1 MPRIVSILS
10 ALLLLLAACSGGG
23 GHPALSRAEAV
34 MEQHPDSALA
44 ILDSINPSAL
54 TSDASRAKYA
64 LLLTQAQTKTY
75 QTVLNDSLISI
86 ALNYYADSSDS
97 RDKMLSH
104 YYYSEVKFN
113 SGDYAACILHLFKA
127 LEEAEKLHDP
137 FWLGMINRMLSDS
150 YMETYSN
157 AEELVYAKREW
168 THFLGS
174 RRQPHIDYAINDLA
188 RAYSNAGKFDS
199 AVIVANQAID
209 SAIAHDDPYLLNVA
223 RRNKGLSLYAQ
234 GTYPLAAE
242 VYDSILV
249 SGYGNSRDSAYRGLI
264 YLESGHLAEA
274 RSMLGADDDP
284 SNFPL
289 TYLRVKIY
297 KAEDSIAAALRLHEQ
312 FVSDADKRLKQRMS
326 TDITSS
332 LVTQLSLDKKVSE
345 AQSRAKS
352 IFILSVSAL
361 ILMLA
366 VVLIVLF
373 RNYRRQQLARIEQN
387 IQLAHQLEEML
398 DSRNSDFTEAR
409 LTIQQMMSTKYELLD
424 RLCYQMAE
432 GVQSAAAGKKISDTV
447 NSVIKQISQ
456 NPKTLAELEALIDKH
471 YDNLFSDF
479 RATLP
484 ALKDSD
490 YKLYLFSI
498 LGFSSASIAVLLSEK
513 KVSNIYNQKRHLKD
527 KIKLL
532 GDDYAS
538 KFLKHL

>member
-10 ALLLLLAACSGGG
+10 ALLLLLAACSGGEG
-23 GHPALSRAEAV
+23 GRALLRAEAL

-44 ILDSINPSAL
+44 ILDTISPSSL

-104 YYYSEVKFN
+104 YYYGQVKFN

-127 LEEAEKLHDP
+127 LEEAEKLHEP

-157 AEELVYAKREW
+157 AEELVYAKRELS
-168 THFLGS
+168 HFSAS
-174 RRQPHIDYAINDLA
+174 RRQPHIDYAINDFA
-188 RAYSNAGKFDS
+188 RAYCNAGKYDS

-209 SAIAHDDPYLLNVA
+209 SAIAHGDPYLLNAA
-223 RRNKGLSLYAQ
+223 RRNKGLSLYANRA
-234 GTYPLAAE
+234 YPLAAE

-274 RSMLGADDDP
+274 RSMLCADKDP

-297 KAEDSIAAALRLHEQ
+297 KAEDSIAAALRLREQ
-312 FVSDADKRLKQRMS
+312 FDSDADKRLKQRMS

-352 IFILSVSAL
+352 IFILSASAL

-409 LTIQQMMSTKYELLD
+409 LTIQQMMSTKYKLLD

-432 GVQSAAAGKKISDTV
+432 GVQSAAAGKKISDIV

-513 KVSNIYNQKRHLKD
+513 KVSTIYNQKRHLKD

-532 GDDYAS
+532 GDDSAS

>member
-1 MPRIVSILS
+1 ML
-10 ALLLLLAACSGGG
+10 C
-23 GHPALSRAEAV
+23 
-34 MEQHPDSALA
+34 
-44 ILDSINPSAL
+44 
-54 TSDASRAKYA
+54 
-64 LLLTQAQTKTY
+64 
-75 QTVLNDSLISI
+75 
-86 ALNYYADSSDS
+86 AD
-97 RDKMLSH
+97 K
-104 YYYSEVKFN
+104 
-113 SGDYAACILHLFKA
+113 
-127 LEEAEKLHDP
+127 
-137 FWLGMINRMLSDS
+137 
-150 YMETYSN
+150 
-157 AEELVYAKREW
+157 
-168 THFLGS
+168 
-174 RRQPHIDYAINDLA
+174 
-188 RAYSNAGKFDS
+188 
-199 AVIVANQAID
+199 
-209 SAIAHDDPYLLNVA
+209 
-223 RRNKGLSLYAQ
+223 
-234 GTYPLAAE
+234 
-242 VYDSILV
+242 
-249 SGYGNSRDSAYRGLI
+249 
-264 YLESGHLAEA
+264 
-274 RSMLGADDDP
+274 DP

-297 KAEDSIAAALRLHEQ
+297 KAEDSIAAALRLREQ
-312 FVSDADKRLKQRMS
+312 FDSDADKRLKQRMS

-352 IFILSVSAL
+352 IFILSASAL

-409 LTIQQMMSTKYELLD
+409 LTIQQLLSTKFELLD

-432 GVQSAAAGKKISDTV
+432 GVQSAAAGKKISDIV
-447 NSVIKQISQ
+447 NSVIKQISH
-456 NPKTLAELEALIDKH
+456 NPKTIAELEALIDKH

-527 KIKLL
+527 RIKLL
-532 GDDYAS
+532 GDDSAS
-538 KFLKHL
+538 KFLKYL